1 MTKLAFLF
9 PLLSGVSWGSA
20 GIFIRQISDFGF
32 NSVTMLS
39 SRVFVGSIMMFFVIL
54 FTKKEYLKIRMKDFW
69 LFFLAAV
76 LGTMAMNLCYNISLN
91 TLTLSLASLL
101 MGIAPIYVLIMA
113 AIIFKEKLTRKKVI
127 CMIIAAAGCVM
138 VSGVLEESGGISL
151 DTMGLIL
158 GVISGFS
165 YAVYSIFSK
174 LIAER
179 GYHALTITF
188 YCSFIC
194 AVVSAPFTDW
204 QILGSAVAERPF
216 VNSVWIALYALFV
229 GVLPYILY
237 NISFKYME
245 AGKASILAMSEP
257 VTAMIFGIIIYS
269 EIPSVIGFAG
279 MILTIAALIIM
290 SLPDKNPPANITEQ
304 LAEDSFKAKSAAD
317 L

>member
-1 MTKLAFLF
+1 MNLAFLF

-20 GIFIRQISDFGF
+20 GIFIRKISTFGF
-32 NSVTMLS
+32 ANMTMLS
-39 SRVFVGSIMMFFVIL
+39 SRVFVGSVMMFFIIL
-54 FTKKEYLKIRMKDFW
+54 VTNKEYLKVKLKDLW
-69 LFFLAAV
+69 LFASAAV

-101 MGIAPIYVLIMA
+101 MGIAPVYVLIMA
-113 AIIFKEKLTRKKVI
+113 AVIFKEKLTFKKVM
-127 CMIIAAAGCVM
+127 CMIIAAGGCVM
-138 VSGVLEESGGISL
+138 VSGVLEEAGGISL
-151 DTMGLIL
+151 DTLGLIL
-158 GVISGFS
+158 GIISGIS

-174 LIAER
+174 LMAQR

-188 YCSFIC
+188 YSTFI
-194 AVVSAPFTDW
+194 SAILSLPFTEW
-204 QILGSAVAERPF
+204 QLVGKVIAERP
-216 VNSVWIALYALFV
+216 VENTLWIILYALFV

-279 MILTIAALIIM
+279 MFLTVAALIIM
-290 SLPDKNPPANITEQ
+290 SLPDKKSEQ
-304 LAEDSFKAKSAAD
+304 
-317 L
+317 